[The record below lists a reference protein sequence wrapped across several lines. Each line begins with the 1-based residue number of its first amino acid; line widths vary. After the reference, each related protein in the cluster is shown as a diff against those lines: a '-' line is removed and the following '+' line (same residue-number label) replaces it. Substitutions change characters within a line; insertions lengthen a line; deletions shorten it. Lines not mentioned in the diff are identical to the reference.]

1 MKNIV
6 VIFGGRAVEHE
17 VSVITGIQA
26 VENLNKEKYNVIP
39 VFIDKSG
46 VMFTGDCY
54 KDFKNFKNNEFPD
67 SKPCHFSTSYGD
79 QNLYI

>member
-46 VMFTGDCY
+46 VMFTGECY
-54 KDFKNFKNNEFPD
+54 KDFKNFKN
-67 SKPCHFSTSYGD
+67 K
-79 QNLYI
+79 

>member
-39 VFIDKSG
+39 VFIDKSA
-46 VMFTGDCY
+46 
-54 KDFKNFKNNEFPD
+54 
-67 SKPCHFSTSYGD
+67 
-79 QNLYI
+79 